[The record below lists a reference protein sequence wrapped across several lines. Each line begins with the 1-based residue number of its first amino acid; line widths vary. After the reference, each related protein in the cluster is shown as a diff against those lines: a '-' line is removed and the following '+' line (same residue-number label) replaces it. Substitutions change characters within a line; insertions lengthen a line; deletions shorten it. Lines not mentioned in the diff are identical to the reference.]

1 MSRNSGADGV
11 KLRPVGRRNC
21 SRPKSTKNQRKTAA
35 CRPFAG
41 YCLEAVQRPVHPS
54 DRTNEPEPLRAE
66 KRPVLVQLKPCTDPP
81 VLVAPLGLTDP
92 ELKSPEILPPEITN
106 LSVLLPQGVP
116 TATATHEPSKLPPPP
131 PEPSPPLRRDA
142 RRGSSESG
150 LSRRAGLE
158 GSAERGFSR
167 EPDSDFSSLPML
179 PPALPDCASA
189 APLAANGIRSE
200 RKQILIERRA
210 AYSIMT
216 CSNISRPR

>member
-116 TATATHEPSKLPPPP
+116 TATATHEPAKLPPPP

-150 LSRRAGLE
+150 LARRVGLDD
-158 GSAERGFSR
+158 STARGFSR

-179 PPALPDCASA
+179 PPALPDCATA
-189 APLAANGIRSE
+189 APDMAAEITTE
-200 RKQILIERRA
+200 RRPIPIER
-210 AYSIMT
+210 
-216 CSNISRPR
+216 